1 MRRDVWR
8 YDYVDDKGFT
18 EDQRRIEVSV
28 VNAHN
33 PDPAYVR
40 VSMQIIDAT
49 DEDVDEE
56 DIYALRIEDA
66 REGGRV
72 KINVR
77 KDLVTMQ
84 KDLSPEESL
93 KLAIAI
99 ATHAKKT
106 QGEEEK

>member
-18 EDQRRIEVSV
+18 EDQRRIDVSV

-33 PDPAYVR
+33 PDPAYLR

-66 REGGRV
+66 REFG
-72 KINVR
+72 KALIEYA
-77 KDLVTMQ
+77 D
-84 KDLSPEESL
+84 
-93 KLAIAI
+93 
-99 ATHAKKT
+99 KT
-106 QGEEEK
+106 EKQNGKCE